1 MLSNGIIM
9 SGFPCGCPPCRG
21 DWPLL
26 EQLPGFSYEEVEER
40 YDWAVQRVAL
50 ESALAHT
57 DVETVRNICL
67 ELDSLVKVTS
77 PHQVSTSNYILH
89 SSTIRII
96 YLIRTYP
103 IHYNIFV

>member
-1 MLSNGIIM
+1 MA
-9 SGFPCGCPPCRG
+9 GFPCGCPPCRG

-57 DVETVRNICL
+57 DVDTVRNICL

-77 PHQVSTSNYILH
+77 PHQVSSNSILH
-89 SSTIRII
+89 AATIRI
-96 YLIRTYP
+96 YLFNTYLLP
-103 IHYNIFV
+103 ILSTIIFWCRPR